1 MGTETPFLL
10 GSGKMRLQ
18 KSVLGGY
25 YLCSVLGSLVYHT
38 SLKGGCLLI
47 SSLLF
52 QRCWMR
58 AEINSVVQLNCLTR
72 SPLRDEFCFQVNLV
86 SLKYNM
92 NTVEFT

>member
-1 MGTETPFLL
+1 MG
-10 GSGKMRLQ
+10 
-18 KSVLGGY
+18 LGGY
-25 YLCSVLGSLVYHT
+25 YCGQCWKVWSAILLFVLKV
-38 SLKGGCLLI
+38 KGGCLLI
-47 SSLLF
+47 SSLLL

-72 SPLRDEFCFQVNLV
+72 SPLCDEFCFQVNLV